1 MMEKTELPPS
11 DIGLVLGLLGSL
23 VGVEGILDLGT

>member
-23 VGVEGILDLGT
+23 VGVEEILDLGT